1 MVTLGTILSCVTAGE
16 VKLSDAVS
24 KVLCKHYKQLHLT
37 DNLGK
42 LSHILKTNPFALV
55 VNDAAQSKILF
66 CLDGADGPTCQRQM
80 VVSVVKP
87 IDLLIH
93 ITTHKMLDLSSSEC
107 SLLDTLSL

>member
-55 VNDAAQSKILF
+55 VNDAAQN
-66 CLDGADGPTCQRQM
+66 GADGPTCQRQM